1 VPVISSLAFSMTDV
15 FGNMNLCLRKP
26 LRISSNH
33 TDTPSGIISHVRPTF
48 GGDSMLFLKAFCR
61 VGTEGG
67 RVYVTSPLPDLR
79 RPVAVP
85 ASFAPGKLCA
95 HLGQTELPASAV
107 VVVLDHGRHVLQRRV
122 WMRRQPTSDLWL
134 LVLGAAR
141 ATLRCVAG
149 RSGVVE
155 AVRRQQLLSFRHAIC
170 SVVNEDFGKPLGC
183 RLPLPMIH
191 KRRFPLPS
199 PYFFGFALNSTAI
212 SRETSGHM
220 RFGMAAFA
228 SFSDAAAPLPHTLD
242 QSMHINCSQR
252 AGWGAGRSS
261 RTFRSVACHHRGRL
275 PCRAEGLVTRRS
287 HSSGC
292 CARTRPSR
300 SARAARR
307 AARWWRWWAS
317 TWPVGVDRYL
327 AG

>member
-1 VPVISSLAFSMTDV
+1 
-15 FGNMNLCLRKP
+15 
-26 LRISSNH
+26 
-33 TDTPSGIISHVRPTF
+33 
-48 GGDSMLFLKAFCR
+48 MLFLKAFCR
-61 VGTEGG
+61 VGTEGA

-107 VVVLDHGRHVLQRRV
+107 VVVLDHGRHVLQWRV
-122 WMRRQPTSDLWL
+122 WVWCQPTSDLWL
-134 LVLGAAR
+134 LVLGDAR

-155 AVRRQQLLSFRHAIC
+155 VVRRQQLRQRPARNLQ
-170 SVVNEDFGKPLGC
+170 
-183 RLPLPMIH
+183 
-191 KRRFPLPS
+191 RRQRGLWEATRVQAPTADDPRAQALPS

-212 SRETSGHM
+212 SRAMSDHV
-220 RFGMAAFA
+220 RFFFA
-228 SFSDAAAPLPHTLD
+228 SFSDAAAAAPLPHTLD